1 MSDERKYVLRI
12 GGNPVGQFRTQD
24 ECRDYARDHG
34 GYRYGWSIETSH
46 DGRTVKT
53 YGESAVHQTAKIHD
67 EFSDGF
73 FNAAKFLWDASV
85 FLITGALSLMFIVM
99 VIGML
104 FQFIV
109 GLFQ

>member
-12 GGNPVGQFRTQD
+12 GGNPVGQFRTQE

-53 YGESAVHQTAKIHD
+53 YGESAVHQTARIHD
-67 EFSDGF
+67 EFNGAFS
-73 FNAAKFLWDASV
+73 NAAFFLWDASV
-85 FLITGALSLMFIVM
+85 FLISGLLSLLFIIWIIRS
-99 VIGML
+99 VIG
-104 FQFIV
+104 FV
-109 GLFQ
+109 WERV